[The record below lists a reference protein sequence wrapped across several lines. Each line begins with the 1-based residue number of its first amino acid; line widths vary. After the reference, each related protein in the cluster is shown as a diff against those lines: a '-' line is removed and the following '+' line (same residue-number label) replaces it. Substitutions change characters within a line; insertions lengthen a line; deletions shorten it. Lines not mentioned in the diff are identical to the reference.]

1 MKLVRTIPAVG
12 AAWPALLVFF
22 CADCNQAET
31 QEEDSAPARLEGR
44 PAAHG
49 RVAAG
54 PITDFVVAG
63 TERSE

>member
-12 AAWPALLVFF
+12 AAWPALRVFF

-31 QEEDSAPARLEGR
+31 QEEDCAPSRLESR
-44 PAAHG
+44 SAAHSQAG
-49 RVAAG
+49 AG

-63 TERSE
+63 PERSE